1 MSIQIPSGKE
11 SLGNADLSIM
21 VFLIRL
27 ALNWV
32 EMLHSVPTNSLY
44 SDSHVP
50 SNYLTA

>member
-11 SLGNADLSIM
+11 SLGNAALSIM
-21 VFLIRL
+21 VSLIRL
-27 ALNWV
+27 SLNWAEV
-32 EMLHSVPTNSLY
+32 FHSVPVNSLY